1 MSFNLA
7 VILRESRNAHPDK
20 PLCYIADQT
29 FSYAQVDEISGRI
42 AASLR
47 NLGVRRGD
55 KVAVQLPNLPHF
67 LFAYF
72 GILKAGA
79 VMVPLNPLLRAPEI
93 RYPLADSDSRLLI
106 TFETSADEAVKGA
119 AKIEELSVY
128 VVNLPGNAQRPEG
141 TKSFDELY
149 LADNT
154 GDIEPTDADDTAV
167 ITYTSGTTGKPKG
180 AKLTHYQLYA
190 DCTAIGHRFRFGA
203 EDVSMAVLPMFHV
216 LGLSSVLNV
225 AVRFGGTLVLVP
237 PFDAQTVIDEF
248 ARHRCTI
255 FSGVPTMFGTLLQA
269 DTEGRDLSALRVGV
283 SGGAAISGD
292 VIRAFEEKFPGVL
305 ILDGHGMSD
314 TASKATFTISASP
327 TFHRIR
333 DALTPERIA
342 RYCVA
347 AAMFL
352 LLISVMPWR
361 WEKYFSGQLDWVVLA
376 KAGLLIAAVCVV
388 LWAKHN
394 VASRG
399 RSINNVVASA
409 LLMVALYLGVSV
421 MGAFLFGSLKSSVQL
436 SVRVLVV
443 GFVVLVSIELVEP
456 MIAISMVSGVL
467 AAVAMWLGASGGMD
481 SDVYPA
487 RLIGHYPPT
496 TPNEIAFLA
505 AVPIIYFVWRT
516 VNVDTSFLRLVAV
529 IPLGVIIM
537 LSQSRTTGAIV
548 AAVILSLIIRG
559 TRHGRLRLTMI
570 TLAVIYLLFSLT
582 FTDAIQH
589 FGTRGGTSSIE
600 SAGSRMIAWHAVLNT
615 DRSPMQT
622 MFGQGI
628 AGKVIPVTGQFWSS
642 QLMDSSWFSAFLQAG
657 LIGFALLIVI
667 LIYAG
672 TQAFRN
678 ARPAKDLWVALLVFV
693 VIRSVFESGL
703 LDASMSFLV
712 FMVISMGAATQAHP
726 ESFSRANHFHARV

>member
-1 MSFNLA
+1 
-7 VILRESRNAHPDK
+7 
-20 PLCYIADQT
+20 
-29 FSYAQVDEISGRI
+29 
-42 AASLR
+42 
-47 NLGVRRGD
+47 
-55 KVAVQLPNLPHF
+55 
-67 LFAYF
+67 
-72 GILKAGA
+72 
-79 VMVPLNPLLRAPEI
+79 
-93 RYPLADSDSRLLI
+93 
-106 TFETSADEAVKGA
+106 
-119 AKIEELSVY
+119 
-128 VVNLPGNAQRPEG
+128 
-141 TKSFDELY
+141 
-149 LADNT
+149 
-154 GDIEPTDADDTAV
+154 
-167 ITYTSGTTGKPKG
+167 
-180 AKLTHYQLYA
+180 
-190 DCTAIGHRFRFGA
+190 
-203 EDVSMAVLPMFHV
+203 
-216 LGLSSVLNV
+216 
-225 AVRFGGTLVLVP
+225 
-237 PFDAQTVIDEF
+237 
-248 ARHRCTI
+248 
-255 FSGVPTMFGTLLQA
+255 
-269 DTEGRDLSALRVGV
+269 
-283 SGGAAISGD
+283 
-292 VIRAFEEKFPGVL
+292 
-305 ILDGHGMSD
+305 
-314 TASKATFTISASP
+314 
-327 TFHRIR
+327 
-333 DALTPERIA
+333 
-342 RYCVA
+342 
-347 AAMFL
+347 
-352 LLISVMPWR
+352 
-361 WEKYFSGQLDWVVLA
+361 
-376 KAGLLIAAVCVV
+376 
-388 LWAKHN
+388 
-394 VASRG
+394 
-399 RSINNVVASA
+399 
-409 LLMVALYLGVSV
+409 
-421 MGAFLFGSLKSSVQL
+421 
-436 SVRVLVV
+436 
-443 GFVVLVSIELVEP
+443 
-456 MIAISMVSGVL
+456 
-467 AAVAMWLGASGGMD
+467 MWLGASGGMD

-600 SAGSRMIAWHAVLNT
+600 SAGSRMIAWNAVLNT

-628 AGKVIPVTGQFWSS
+628 AGKLIPVTGQFWSS